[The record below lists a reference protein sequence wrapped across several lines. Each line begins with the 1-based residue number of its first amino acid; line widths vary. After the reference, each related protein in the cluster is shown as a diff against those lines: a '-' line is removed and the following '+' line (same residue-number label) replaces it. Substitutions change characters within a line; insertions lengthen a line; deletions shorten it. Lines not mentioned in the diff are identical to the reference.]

1 MALLFLLLLLRV
13 LAAAAFFGLNAPA
26 GGAVARACPSGF
38 SVSAVVV
45 ALDAADDPLPPR
57 VELRDVGG
65 PPVKLLG
72 RSESQPGGLRESLVR
87 VGEVAEAAGGVADE
101 GRQGGIGGGA
111 VDISFFCCRWK
122 R

>member
-1 MALLFLLLLLRV
+1 MALLFLLLLLLV

-38 SVSAVVV
+38 SVSVV